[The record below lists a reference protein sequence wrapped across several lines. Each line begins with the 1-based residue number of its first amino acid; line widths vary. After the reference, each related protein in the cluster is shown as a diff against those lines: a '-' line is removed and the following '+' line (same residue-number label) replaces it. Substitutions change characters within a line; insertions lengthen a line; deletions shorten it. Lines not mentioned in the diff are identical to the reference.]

1 MNQLKNLFIASAL
14 CVGVSSC
21 SGPEK
26 KVPAAIPS
34 DPEIEANIKEWLGKM
49 TLEEKIGQMCEIT
62 IDVVSDFEESK
73 KHGFVLNPA
82 MLDTVIGKYKV
93 GSLLNVPLSIAQ
105 TKEKWAEA
113 IKGEMGRGNKADS
126 GHFHEGNRNPL
137 YIWCRSDT
145 WNDLYPWRYHVPT
158 RYKHGFFF

>member
-49 TLEEKIGQMCEIT
+49 TLE
-62 IDVVSDFEESK
+62 D
-73 KHGFVLNPA
+73 L
-82 MLDTVIGKYKV
+82 
-93 GSLLNVPLSIAQ
+93 
-105 TKEKWAEA
+105 
-113 IKGEMGRGNKADS
+113 GRKD
-126 GHFHEGNRNPL
+126 
-137 YIWCRSDT
+137 RSD
-145 WNDLYPWRYHVPT
+145 V
-158 RYKHGFFF
+158 

>member
-1 MNQLKNLFIASAL
+1 MDTNINNYESTKEPNLFIASAL

-21 SGPEK
+21 GVSEK
-26 KVPAAIPS
+26 RVPAAIPS

-82 MLDTVIGKYKV
+82 MLECST
-93 GSLLNVPLSIAQ
+93 Q
-105 TKEKWAEA
+105 
-113 IKGEMGRGNKADS
+113 
-126 GHFHEGNRNPL
+126 
-137 YIWCRSDT
+137 
-145 WNDLYPWRYHVPT
+145 
-158 RYKHGFFF
+158 